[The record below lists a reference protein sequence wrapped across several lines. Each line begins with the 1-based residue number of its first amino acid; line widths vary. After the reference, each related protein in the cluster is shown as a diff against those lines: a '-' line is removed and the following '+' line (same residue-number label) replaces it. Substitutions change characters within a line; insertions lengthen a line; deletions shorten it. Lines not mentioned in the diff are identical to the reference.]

1 VLGLDVYV
9 STFVQLALAGVV
21 LVAASL
27 ATGDVAQLGS
37 GSAAGIAWFAGAG
50 VVHFFGGWT
59 FLSLSQSRIGAART
73 SPLISTAPVF
83 GVFIAAA
90 TLHEWPTAGA
100 VGGIAVVLLG
110 VYLVALERLADSAR
124 PPVADAIFGICT
136 ALCWSA
142 SPVMIKHGL
151 RGVPS
156 PLLGVTIGMI
166 CALAVY
172 GAQDAGLVVNPG
184 TVETQIEGSMMQGAS
199 RALIEE
205 LKFSKSRVT
214 SLDWGTYPVIRFKD
228 APKLTPIVV
237 QRTDQKSTG
246 SGEPPLAP
254 VPAAIATAFFD
265 ATGVRLREYPM
276 TPARVRAALAAAK
289 A

>member
-1 VLGLDVYV
+1 MLGLDVYV

-21 LVAASL
+21 LVAASV
-27 ATGDVAQLGS
+27 ATGDVSQLAT

-100 VGGIAVVLLG
+100 FGGIAIVLAG
-110 VYLVALERLADSAR
+110 VYLVALERVSDSAR
-124 PPVADAIFGICT
+124 PPVRDALFGICT
-136 ALCWSA
+136 ALCWSV

-172 GAQDAGLVVNPG
+172 GAALAVTGRRLRLAARGSAMAGQLLAGLFVGLSVWSRWTALDSASVGVVLALSLLAVPVVVG
-184 TVETQIEGSMMQGAS
+184 LSPVVVGRQLERITPRILLGS
-199 RALIEE
+199 AL
-205 LKFSKSRVT
+205 
-214 SLDWGTYPVIRFKD
+214 
-228 APKLTPIVV
+228 VV
-237 QRTDQKSTG
+237 VG
-246 SGEPPLAP
+246 
-254 VPAAIATAFFD
+254 
-265 ATGVRLREYPM
+265 
-276 TPARVRAALAAAK
+276 ALALVVES
-289 A
+289 